1 MRELAY
7 KFNSTS
13 GYVSCVFRRKA
24 LQFYTQ
30 SAKEKCTLEYLL
42 MSVSP
47 SIREVLAR
55 RIAGEI
61 ILSGKPGATMRKW
74 RELFA
79 VSQLSLSEKMSL
91 SSSVISDY
99 ESGRRKSP
107 GAKFI
112 RRFVMALLQIDEEKG
127 SRFTREF
134 AKLTSSPSMAIL
146 DLREFPIPVRLEY
159 LCKAINGEVVAFKDK
174 FVREVNGYTV
184 VDSKKAVEAL
194 SGLEYAQL
202 FGATTDR
209 ALVFT
214 NVENGCLPMMIVRA
228 SSLKPRIVVF
238 QRTKPDDYAIKLA
251 EYEQVPLIYSNMS
264 TVEQLVKSLR
274 RLYRIALRVKLGRRI
289 RPPPK
294 ISA

>member
-1 MRELAY
+1 
-7 KFNSTS
+7 
-13 GYVSCVFRRKA
+13 
-24 LQFYTQ
+24 
-30 SAKEKCTLEYLL
+30 

-79 VSQLSLSEKMSL
+79 VSQISLSDRMSL

-112 RRFVMALLQIDEEKG
+112 RRFVLALLQIDEEKG

-134 AKLTSSPSMAIL
+134 AKLTSSPSMAIV
-146 DLREFPIPVRLEY
+146 DLREFPIPVRVEY
-159 LCKAINGEVVAFKDK
+159 LCKAIEGEVVACKDK
-174 FVREVNGYTV
+174 FVKEVSGYTV
-184 VDSKKAVEAL
+184 IDSKRAVEAL

-209 ALVFT
+209 VLVFT
-214 NVENGCLPMMIVRA
+214 NVENGCLPMMIVRV
-228 SSLKPRIVVF
+228 SSLKPRVVVF
-238 QRTKPDDYAIKLA
+238 HRLKPDDYAIKLA
-251 EYEQVPLIYSNMS
+251 EYEQVPLIYSAVPS
-264 TVEQLVKSLR
+264 VEQLVKSLR
-274 RLYRIALRVKLGRRI
+274 KLYRIALRIKLGRRI

>member
-1 MRELAY
+1 
-7 KFNSTS
+7 
-13 GYVSCVFRRKA
+13 
-24 LQFYTQ
+24 
-30 SAKEKCTLEYLL
+30 

-47 SIREVLAR
+47 SLREVLAR

-61 ILSGKPGATMRKW
+61 ILSSKPGATMRKW

-79 VSQLSLSEKMSL
+79 VSQMSLSEAMGL

-99 ESGRRKSP
+99 ESGRRQSP

-112 RRFVMALLQIDEEKG
+112 RRFVLSLLQIDEQKG
-127 SRFTREF
+127 SRFIREF
-134 AKLTSSPSMAIL
+134 AKLTSSPSMAVV
-146 DLREFPIPVRLEY
+146 DLREFPIPVRVEY
-159 LCKAINGEVVAFKDK
+159 LCRAIGGEVVACKDK
-174 FVREVNGYTV
+174 YVKEVNGYTV
-184 VDSKKAVEAL
+184 IDSRKAIEAY

-202 FGATTDR
+202 FGATTER

-214 NVENGCLPMMIVRA
+214 NVEAGCLPMMIVRV

-238 QRTKPDDYAIKLA
+238 HRTQPDAESIRIA
-251 EYEQVPLIYSNMS
+251 EYEQIPLIYSTAPS
-264 TVEQLVKSLR
+264 VEQLVKSLR
-274 RLYRIALRVKLGRRI
+274 KLYRIALRIKLGRHV

>member
-1 MRELAY
+1 
-7 KFNSTS
+7 
-13 GYVSCVFRRKA
+13 
-24 LQFYTQ
+24 
-30 SAKEKCTLEYLL
+30 

-47 SIREVLAR
+47 SVREVLAR

-61 ILSGKPGATMRKW
+61 ILSGKPWATMRKW

-79 VSQLSLSEKMSL
+79 VSQISLSERMSL

-112 RRFVMALLQIDEEKG
+112 RRFVLTLLQIDEEKG
-127 SRFTREF
+127 SRLTREF
-134 AKLTSSPSMAIL
+134 AKLTSSPSMAVL
-146 DLREFPIPVRLEY
+146 DLREFPIPVRVEY
-159 LCKAINGEVVAFKDK
+159 LCKAINGEVVACKNK
-174 FVREVNGYTV
+174 FVREVSGYTV
-184 VDSKKAVEAL
+184 IDSKKAVETL
-194 SGLEYAQL
+194 SGLEYLQL

-214 NVENGCLPMMIVRA
+214 NVENVSMPMMIIRV
-228 SSLKPRIVVF
+228 SSLKPKIIVFHRV
-238 QRTKPDDYAIKLA
+238 RPDDYATNIA
-251 EYEQVPLIYSNMS
+251 EYEQIPMIYSTIPS
-264 TVEQLVKSLR
+264 VEQLVKSLR
-274 RLYRIALRVKLGRRI
+274 KLYRKALRIKLGKRI